1 MRVSNER
8 NLLLITFVI
17 NNNNNLINM
26 KYYEGIIYT
35 KVTLNK
41 FRIITNNNSF
51 SYCITF
57 IIRSF
62 VFSCF
67 SF

>member
-1 MRVSNER
+1 
-8 NLLLITFVI
+8 
-17 NNNNNLINM
+17 M